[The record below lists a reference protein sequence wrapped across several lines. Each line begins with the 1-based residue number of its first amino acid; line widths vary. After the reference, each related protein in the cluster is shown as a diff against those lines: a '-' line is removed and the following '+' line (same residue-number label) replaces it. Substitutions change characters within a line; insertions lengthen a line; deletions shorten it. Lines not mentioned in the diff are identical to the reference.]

1 MLILIAK
8 MWTTVDDRR
17 GQRAQNASF
26 ILHSIHSLLYEFPVL
41 PWSMRATAY
50 THDMRQLLTELVRA
64 QRRQKAETTLRQPRK
79 ESDGTPQHHCA
90 LAVMREALSSRAV
103 KSRGAG

>member
-1 MLILIAK
+1 M
-8 MWTTVDDRR
+8 TVEVS
-17 GQRAQNASF
+17 ALKTLHLFF
-26 ILHSIHSLLYEFPVL
+26 ILSTRYFTNSQCYH
-41 PWSMRATAY
+41 ACY